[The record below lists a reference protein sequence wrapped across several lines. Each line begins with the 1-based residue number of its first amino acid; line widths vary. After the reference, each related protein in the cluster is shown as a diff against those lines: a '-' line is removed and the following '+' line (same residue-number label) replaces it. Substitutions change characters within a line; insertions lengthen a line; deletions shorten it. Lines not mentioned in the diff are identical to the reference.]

1 MKKIILLTILIS
13 IIGLTVYSRLPKQEQ
28 KEIMSEQTA
37 ITQMDEISKK
47 KIVAFGDSLTAGFRL
62 LPWQAYPSILD
73 KKLESMGYKYDV
85 INKGISGE
93 TTTDAKR
100 RINDVLE
107 EKPHIV
113 ILEFGANDFF
123 RRVPAKD
130 IYDNLAYIIET
141 FQKNNIT
148 VLLGG
153 MQTLTPASTDYE
165 RELNTLYTRLA
176 SKYNLLLIP
185 FFLEGV
191 ALNKELNL
199 SDNLH
204 PNVKGYEIIV
214 EKNILPRLV
223 QVLEK

>member
-1 MKKIILLTILIS
+1 MSVMMFKPQNSKPEEVI
-13 IIGLTVYSRLPKQEQ
+13 VKD
-28 KEIMSEQTA
+28 EIMKIEVPSE
-37 ITQMDEISKK
+37 SKK

-62 LPWQAYPSILD
+62 LPWQAYPSILED
-73 KKLESMGYKYDV
+73 KLESLGYNYQV
-85 INKGISGE
+85 VNKGISGE
-93 TTTDAKR
+93 TTADALKR
-100 RINDVLE
+100 VEEVIA

-123 RRVPAKD
+123 RKVPAKD
-130 IYDNLAYIIET
+130 VYNNLAYIIET

-153 MQTLTPASTDYE
+153 MQTLRPASNEYE
-165 RELNTLYTRLA
+165 KELNTLYVRLA
-176 SKYNLLLIP
+176 NKYNLLLIP

-214 EKNILPRLV
+214 EKNILPKLV
-223 QVLEK
+223 KLLEK